1 MQIGPLETC
10 SIWTIA
16 MIQSGSDDQSFWF
29 SAQSQ
34 SGARVVTDRPQFC
47 THKTSHLT
55 RILYP
60 KGLASWIIMD
70 VCAMYKGQHHFL
82 HFRRGR
88 CQKGTLTGHPV
99 ERLWTPLLK
108 RHKGAIFT
116 WESWDYCRGFDNNH
130 VSFITSFFLDRGN
143 GQEYGRCCKVQV
155 QIHQGNPKT
164 LQKAPPCQ
172 TQWKLSRS
180 RRSGPASQLHLK
192 MSAGRLL
199 GDFPGGLRP

>member
-1 MQIGPLETC
+1 MQIGSLETC

-130 VSFITSFFLDRGN
+130 VSFITSFFWTGGMGRNMEDVVRFKFKSIKETPRLYRRRRLVKHNGNSVAQGVLDLHPS
-143 GQEYGRCCKVQV
+143 C
-155 QIHQGNPKT
+155 I
-164 LQKAPPCQ
+164 
-172 TQWKLSRS
+172 WKCLPGDSWVTS
-180 RRSGPASQLHLK
+180 
-192 MSAGRLL
+192 L
-199 GDFPGGLRP
+199 GV

>member
-1 MQIGPLETC
+1 MQIGSLETC

-143 GQEYGRCCKVQV
+143 GQEYGRCCFRFKFKSIKETPRLYRRRRWSNTMETQSLKAFWTC
-155 QIHQGNPKT
+155 IPAAFENGNVGDSWVT
-164 LQKAPPCQ
+164 
-172 TQWKLSRS
+172 S
-180 RRSGPASQLHLK
+180 
-192 MSAGRLL
+192 L
-199 GDFPGGLRP
+199 GV